1 MSYKKDNI
9 LEVFDTLELEDTQK
23 KVIKMRYG
31 SELGSLYRKAN
42 RSTCT
47 YMWTT
52 IVSSTLGVLLPGI
65 LSIQK
70 SSDSLETPI
79 YWTSWAISLILTLLQ
94 GYSKLFKIDRNYYFY
109 NFNYERFI
117 SEGWNY
123 IHLGGRYN
131 TKDTHKGAY
140 KRFMRNIERMKLE
153 NVSLEFTDVKDSDEV
168 TKKKKKKDGTTPL
181 VGENNLEYSS
191 LRGSGTPSINNDNNE
206 FSNHNNIED
215 NIEDRNINNIKDSN
229 INII

>member
-9 LEVFDTLELEDTQK
+9 LEVFKTLELDETQK
-23 KVIKMRYG
+23 KVITMRYG
-31 SELGSLYRKAN
+31 SELNSLHRKAS

-52 IVSSTLGVLLPGI
+52 IVASTLGVLLPGI

-70 SSDSLETPI
+70 SSESLETPI
-79 YWTSWAISLILTLLQ
+79 YWSSWAISLILTLLQ

-140 KRFMRNIERMKLE
+140 KRFMRNVERMKLE

-168 TKKKKKKDGTTPL
+168 TKKKKKKDNGAPL
-181 VGENNLEYSS
+181 MGDNNLDYNS
-191 LRGSGTPSINNDNNE
+191 LRGSTTPQSLLNDNYDLNE
-206 FSNHNNIED
+206 NKDIKKENEDEEKVNNI
-215 NIEDRNINNIKDSN
+215 I
-229 INII
+229 